1 MKFLN
6 PFGSREAGRQAT
18 SLKARLVA
26 LIATAGMAA
35 GLTLGSGSAA
45 AQEIQLRWITGYP
58 FTGPNATV
66 MYGARKF
73 IEEFNKRAKG
83 KANIRFIGGPE
94 VVAPFDQLKALQ
106 SGQFDM
112 MSTSSQL
119 FRDLQPMHFIHYL
132 PAADQVAT
140 VKKGG
145 REILQKVTREAAGVT
160 FVMLIS
166 PGIPFYIWSQKPIAQ
181 VADAKGVKVRGF
193 PGVNEQLVSQ
203 LGMVTVSVPAN
214 DVFSSL
220 RSGILNGAVRDVI
233 SVGLLGEAEFAPNH
247 TEARIC
253 SCMAEVFIANP
264 VWDKLPKDLQALM
277 IDVAVKQEADSF
289 DYLSKRSAEAAKEVE
304 KKFGAKMIK
313 GSPELNDIVGRKI
326 GGANMLAAIKDNK
339 HRDEIMKTFGLVPY
353 IKN

>member
-1 MKFLN
+1 MKISNAFRR
-6 PFGSREAGRQAT
+6 SR
-18 SLKARLVA
+18 K
-26 LIATAGMAA
+26 LIALGAVLA
-35 GLTLGSGSAA
+35 GLSAGA
-45 AQEIQLRWITGYP
+45 GPAIAQEMQLRFITGYP

-132 PAADQVAT
+132 PSADQVAT

-145 REILQKVTREAAGVT
+145 REVLQKVTREAAGVT

-166 PGIPFYIWSQKPIAQ
+166 PGIPFYIWSNKPIAA

-203 LGMVTVSVPAN
+203 LGMVTVSVPAT

-220 RSGILNGAVRDVI
+220 RSGILDAAVRDVI
-233 SVGLLGEAEFAPNH
+233 SVGLLGEAEYVKNH

-253 SCMAEVFIANP
+253 SCMAEVFVANP
-264 VWDKLPKDLQALM
+264 VWDKLSPDLKNLM
-277 IDVAVKQEADSF
+277 LDVALKQEADSLRF
-289 DYLSKRSAEAAKEVE
+289 LSGRSEEAAKEVE
-304 KKFGAKMIK
+304 KKFGAKVVK
-313 GSPELNDIVGRKI
+313 GSAELNDIVSRKI
-326 GGANMLAAIKDNK
+326 GGANMLAAIKDSK
-339 HRDEIMKTFGLVPY
+339 HRDEIIKTFGLVPY
-353 IKN
+353 LKN